1 MRPLWNMKKW
11 LELADD
17 YKWVVMVGLDG
28 LWKLHWV
35 PIREDLL
42 FVFLLGLRK
51 VDDVRIK
58 SKLLGQTVEITRQV
72 ISEMLIVPHNG
83 PDTEWS
89 NPTQLG
95 LARRCRN
102 FVDETVKSGKEGT
115 TREAGTVSSPAK
127 AKPTTGRQ

>member
-1 MRPLWNMKKW
+1 MKKW